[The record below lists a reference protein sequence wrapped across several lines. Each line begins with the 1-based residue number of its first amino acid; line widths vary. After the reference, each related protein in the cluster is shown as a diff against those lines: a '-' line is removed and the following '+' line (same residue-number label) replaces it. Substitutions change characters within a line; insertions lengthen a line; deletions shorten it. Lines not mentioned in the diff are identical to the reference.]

1 MILTMHEFS
10 ICQSMIKQVDA
21 IAHEHGSKSVQLIQL
36 QIGPLSGIDASLLK
50 HSFPIASTGTVA
62 EGAELLIEQ
71 LPVNIRCLNCGKE
84 SHVEINKL
92 VCQYC
97 HHTDTQ
103 LLSGDEMLLH
113 SVKLA

>member
-1 MILTMHEFS
+1 MHEFS

-50 HSFPIASTGTVA
+50 HSFPIASTGTVT

-71 LPVNIRCLNCGKE
+71 LPVNIRCLNCSKE